1 MWGKIAESFAE
12 WVREGRAGRVAG
24 FVFGVILG
32 VLYLIF
38 GFWDTLVF
46 AAIVFVGY
54 HFGLKSD
61 NREKWLDISA
71 IIRWFSD
78 RRFR

>member
-1 MWGKIAESFAE
+1 MWGKIAESFVE
-12 WVREGRAGRVAG
+12 WVREGRVGRSIG
-24 FVFGVILG
+24 FACGIMLG

-46 AAIVFVGY
+46 AFIVFVGY
-54 HFGLKSD
+54 QLGLKSD

-71 IIRWFSD
+71 VIRWFSE